1 MLLFRRQEMVK
12 ILYFLHGEFI
22 CGEIFSNEAL
32 HFDVCRPYQKES
44 MTFNNM
50 GKDIKGM
57 ESPVSYK
64 QRDTGWRRVVS
75 VYKGT

>member
-1 MLLFRRQEMVK
+1 MAAGKDPVDLDIK
-12 ILYFLHGEFI
+12 AAILCF
-22 CGEIFSNEAL
+22 GEIFSNEAL